1 MDLST
6 TTNLSYRKQ
15 CALLRSSGVRVG
27 GQSACCPPTPSLGGL
42 CPPAPPPM
50 FAAFENMFSNI
61 KCLAHPFFDR
71 DLWCSG
77 AYIIEKKQLMR
88 TLWICGKCNHAV
100 GTPTHGQYRPA
111 SRGFD
116 KKHCTVIP
124 TTTTMM
130 NLISRPN
137 LQTFTPARGKS
148 CALRR

>member
-15 CALLRSSGVRVG
+15 RALLRSTGVRVG
-27 GQSACCPPTPSLGGL
+27 GRVHAAPNPVIGRPV
-42 CPPAPPPM
+42 PPAPPPM